1 MVGSA
6 GSVHGEWMAAMYNVL
21 ERDRCGLSWPAGAAE
36 QGGGQSSQ
44 CTHRGGLAPPKMTD
58 GTKSLA

>member
-36 QGGGQSSQ
+36 QGGNPPNV
-44 CTHRGGLAPPKMTD
+44 RIGGALPHQR
-58 GTKSLA
+58 